1 MKKISPVL
9 FMVIIFSFFLF
20 GRFDT
25 RSEVKYTEEQMYLF
39 NILKNRRTVRKFKP
53 TPVPKEHILKI
64 LDTARFAPTA
74 GNQQPWK
81 FLVIQNRE
89 RLDELGREALLW
101 YLERY
106 KEKKKP
112 SQEELTEAK
121 KTLKEMLKNVLSAP
135 VYVAVLIDST
145 AKYPDYIVYDG
156 TLAAGYLMI
165 AARALGYG
173 TGFFT
178 TFFPE
183 KKMKT
188 FFKIPETFRL
198 VCFTPIGVP
207 DQWPETPPKKDLAD
221 LVIFE
226 SFQKTDDG

>member
-25 RSEVKYTEEQMYLF
+25 HSEVKYTEEQMYLF
-39 NILKNRRTVRKFKP
+39 NILKNRRTVRKFRP
-53 TPVPKEHILKI
+53 TIVPKEHILKI

-145 AKYPDYIVYDG
+145 AKYPNYIVYDG